1 MTELLARIFVK
12 DYENLQNNKVRTS
25 YGTFASIV
33 GIIVNFLL
41 SIVKMLAGAL
51 SGSVAIIADA
61 VNNLSDA
68 GSSAVS
74 LVSFKIAAK
83 PADRDHPF
91 GHARIEYVASL
102 IVSFLILH
110 VGLDLLMDSGKTILG
125 ITENGGVDVTLLTII
140 ILSCSIAFKLWLG
153 LFYRKIGKKID
164 SSVILASSADSFSDC
179 ISTAAGLVCS
189 IIIKLTNF
197 VIIDS
202 IVGLIVSLLIL
213 WAGIKILN
221 ETKNSILGEAPVEET
236 VRAIEEIAKRY
247 PEIVGIHDML
257 VHNYGPGRYISSFH
271 AEVDAKGDLI
281 HLHDAIDSCEK
292 EVSEKLGIL
301 CTIHL
306 DPIVTDDME
315 VEKYRLTVSEALS
328 ALGFEYSLHDFRIVE
343 GKTHTNLIFDL
354 VIPFDERRPEKEIK
368 ALISDKIRESDD
380 KIFTVITIDRG

>member
-1 MTELLARIFVK
+1 MFSTLLLKLLVPGIGNSLTPER
-12 DYENLQNNKVRTS
+12 RTRCGVVS
-25 YGTFASIV
+25 GIV
-33 GIIVNFLL
+33 GIICNLL
-41 SIVKMLAGAL
+41 LAVVKIILAVI
-51 SGSVAIIADA
+51 SGSIAVAADA

-179 ISTAAGLVCS
+179 ISTAAVLVCS
-189 IIIKLTNF
+189 IIIKLTDF

-202 IVGLIVSLLIL
+202 IVGLIV
-213 WAGIKILN
+213 
-221 ETKNSILGEAPVEET
+221 
-236 VRAIEEIAKRY
+236 
-247 PEIVGIHDML
+247 
-257 VHNYGPGRYISSFH
+257 
-271 AEVDAKGDLI
+271 
-281 HLHDAIDSCEK
+281 
-292 EVSEKLGIL
+292 
-301 CTIHL
+301 
-306 DPIVTDDME
+306 
-315 VEKYRLTVSEALS
+315 
-328 ALGFEYSLHDFRIVE
+328 
-343 GKTHTNLIFDL
+343 
-354 VIPFDERRPEKEIK
+354 
-368 ALISDKIRESDD
+368 
-380 KIFTVITIDRG
+380 